1 MFSMLSLILSSYII
15 RYAAKYNS
23 FSSIFHLTIGEGPTL
38 SIGVYGSVINGCLVR
53 SFGKRKH
60 MNPNIKKLLEI
71 SAKTTRRII
80 GLMSGTSL
88 DGLDI
93 ALCRISGT
101 GFQTEFELE
110 QFEAM
115 PYDNQVRQGLLDIS
129 SKPVVSMELL
139 CYQHTALARLHG
151 QMILEALREWDTD
164 PLTVD
169 CIAS

>member
-1 MFSMLSLILSSYII
+1 
-15 RYAAKYNS
+15 
-23 FSSIFHLTIGEGPTL
+23 
-38 SIGVYGSVINGCLVR
+38 
-53 SFGKRKH
+53 

-110 QFEAM
+110 QFTTISYE
-115 PYDNQVRQGLLDIS
+115 NQVRQELLDIS

-139 CYQHTALARLHG
+139 CYQHTALARAG
-151 QMILEALREWDTD
+151 K
-164 PLTVD
+164 
-169 CIAS
+169 